1 MEDKELLLMEQQIAE
16 ISDTAHK
23 YYFAYNLL
31 AEHFDK
37 LPDDIQRELDVKL
50 KEIDL

>member
-1 MEDKELLLMEQQIAE
+1 MADKELLLMEQQIAE

-23 YYFAYNLL
+23 YYWAYNLL

-50 KEIDL
+50 KEMDL